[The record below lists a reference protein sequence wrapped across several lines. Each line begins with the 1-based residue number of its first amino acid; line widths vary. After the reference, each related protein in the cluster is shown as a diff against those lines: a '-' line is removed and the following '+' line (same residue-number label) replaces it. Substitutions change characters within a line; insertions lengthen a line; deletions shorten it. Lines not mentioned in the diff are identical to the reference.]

1 MCLVSFQTFGYIS
14 CFRAHSFGIFWN
26 KNIFRN
32 IFRLFCSWEQTSQTS
47 SRIARMKIQVFRNEN
62 SSQTNAY
69 SHYSNY
75 SYSGLIPN
83 KCPLRFNKTLLLIF
97 QILLHADIKGP
108 KSATPLF
115 LFTCANLAIVFY
127 SKQRNITVKLLKI
140 IEYTFRNT
148 AYSKTIRIASPC
160 YINNF
165 DVIEIGGS

>member
-83 KCPLRFNKTLLLIF
+83 KCPLRPCCSFFKYYFMQTL
-97 QILLHADIKGP
+97 KGP
-108 KSATPLF
+108 SQPHLCF
-115 LFTCANLAIVFY
+115 CLHVRIWLLYFI
-127 SKQRNITVKLLKI
+127 RN
-140 IEYTFRNT
+140 E
-148 AYSKTIRIASPC
+148 
-160 YINNF
+160 
-165 DVIEIGGS
+165 EISL